1 MRMKTIMV
9 ILMGA
14 ALATGAA
21 QPLLADNLGTRA
33 AAVDVQV
40 GRGAGGQ
47 WAVLAGSSLKQ
58 TLQGWADAAG
68 WSLVWDNPVDYKVRA
83 SVTFSGDFL
92 DSVGRLVDAVYQTNP
107 ELAATI
113 YRGNR
118 VIHVYDLATAT
129 N

>member
-1 MRMKTIMV
+1 MRMKMITSVLMV
-9 ILMGA
+9 A
-14 ALATGAA
+14 ALTFGAV
-21 QPLLADNLGTRA
+21 QPSLSDNLGQRPA
-33 AAVDVQV
+33 NVDTQV
-40 GRGAGGQ
+40 GRGANGQ

-68 WSLVWDNPVDYKVRA
+68 WTLVWDNPVDYKVRA

-92 DSVGRLVDAVYQTNP
+92 DAVGRLVDAVYQTNP

>member
-1 MRMKTIMV
+1 MRMKTMMSV
-9 ILMGA
+9 LMGV
-14 ALATGAA
+14 ALTLGAV
-21 QPLLADNLGTRA
+21 QPSLADNLGQRP
-33 AAVDVQV
+33 AAVDTQV
-40 GRGAGGQ
+40 GRGANGQ

-68 WSLVWDNPVDYKVRA
+68 WTLVWDNPVDYKVRA

-92 DSVGRLVDAVYQTNP
+92 DAVGRLVDAVYQTNP